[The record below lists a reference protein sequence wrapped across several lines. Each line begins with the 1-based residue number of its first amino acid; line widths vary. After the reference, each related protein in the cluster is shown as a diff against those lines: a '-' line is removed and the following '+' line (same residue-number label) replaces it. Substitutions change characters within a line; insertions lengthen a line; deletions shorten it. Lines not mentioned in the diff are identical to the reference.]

1 MGTEGEVMT
10 MEKLLNQFFENANQ
24 VALITD
30 EHFRIR
36 YVSQGVEQLFGVS
49 SIKLLGQNAFDLI
62 TSEQKGEWQQC
73 LAEANLNKSGE
84 ISFTT
89 ISGSQ
94 YHLDVSVTNLIQH
107 EQVRG
112 LVILI
117 HDLTQRT
124 KTQLALSQAN
134 QQLSEYIFKVTH
146 DLKAPVN
153 SVLGLL
159 ALADNASEE
168 DRKTYL
174 SLAKTTL
181 QKMGTLIKELS
192 VWHEVDRMAIV
203 KKSIDVNEFFQQEID
218 LLRNQPEAR
227 NIQIVFEVIGTVEL
241 RTDPIRLQAIFT
253 NILSNS
259 IKYIDRTKEQSR
271 IDIRVTVGT
280 DHCEIEIEDNGI
292 GMDALHL
299 PKIFDKYYR
308 VNPDS
313 DGTGLGLHIVKDT
326 LERLGGQVRVSSA
339 PGVGSTFSISIP
351 NFLNETSRLSP
362 VL

>member
-1 MGTEGEVMT
+1 
-10 MEKLLNQFFENANQ
+10 MEKLLSQLFENANQ

-36 YVSQGVEQLFGVS
+36 YVSQRVEQLFGVS
-49 SIKLLGQNAFDLI
+49 SIKLLGQNVFDFI
-62 TSEQKGEWQQC
+62 TSEQKSDWQRC
-73 LAEANLNKSGE
+73 LAESNHNKSGE

-89 ISGSQ
+89 ISGNQ
-94 YHLDVSVTNLIQH
+94 YHLDVTVTNLMRH

-117 HDLTQRT
+117 HDLTQCT
-124 KTQLALSQAN
+124 KTQIELSRAN
-134 QQLSEYIFKVTH
+134 QHLGEYIFKVTH

-153 SVLGLL
+153 SALGLL
-159 ALADNASEE
+159 ALAEGASDD
-168 DRKTYL
+168 DRQKYL
-174 SLAKTTL
+174 SLTKMTL
-181 QKMGTLIKELS
+181 QKMSTLIKELS

-203 KKSIDVNEFFQQEID
+203 KKSIEVNEFFQQEID

-227 NIQIVFEVIGTVEL
+227 NIQITLEVKGTSEL
-241 RTDPIRLQAIFT
+241 KTDPIRLQAIFT

-259 IKYIDRTKEQSR
+259 IKYIDRTKAEKR
-271 IDIRVTVGT
+271 IEIRVTVSAEQ
-280 DHCEIEIEDNGI
+280 CEIEIQDNGI
-292 GMDALHL
+292 GMDDLHL

-326 LERLGGQVRVSSA
+326 LERLGGHVRVSSS
-339 PGVGSTFSISIP
+339 PGVGSTFSISVP
-351 NFLNETSRLSP
+351 NFLGETSRLSP